1 MIKLVYCLKRRP
13 EVSEDEFHRYWLEDH
28 GALVMRLASTMGM
41 KKYVQAHTLAVPLN
55 EILQQS
61 RELREGYDGVAELW
75 WESEDAIIDALSTP
89 EGMEANAALMED
101 EAKFIDLA
109 NSCMWITEEH
119 VIYEAE

>member
-13 EVSEDEFHRYWLEDH
+13 DVSEDEFHRYWLEDH
-28 GALVMRLASTMGM
+28 GALAKKLMSPMGM
-41 KKYVQAHTLAVPLN
+41 KKYVQAHTLNVPLN
-55 EILQQS
+55 EILQQT

-75 WESEDAIIDALSTP
+75 WDSEDVIIDALSTP

-109 NSCMWITEEH
+109 NSCMWISEEH